1 MEFVV
6 SFDNTV
12 ASVAWALTVFLLGGM
27 AISKRRTK

>member
-12 ASVAWALTVFLLGGM
+12 ASVAWALTVFLLVGM
-27 AISKRRTK
+27 SISKRRPK